1 MVLRPG
7 SLVLLE
13 LLLLDVLP
21 AGFEA
26 KDLWQVGQGVLAAL
40 VSSVAASFV
49 VLLAE
54 LQAGSE
60 AKDPGLAEVEPLLL
74 EVVLG
79 LAGPAVEVLELGC

>member
-26 KDLWQVGQGVLAAL
+26 KDLWQVGQGVLAAS
-40 VSSVAASFV
+40 VSSLAASFV
-49 VLLAE
+49 ALLAE
-54 LQAGSE
+54 LQAGSWGRI
-60 AKDPGLAEVEPLLL
+60 DNIYPPWSF
-74 EVVLG
+74 
-79 LAGPAVEVLELGC
+79 